1 MKVVQDTGKQP
12 NSSVNA
18 PPLHRAS
25 QKLCVEW
32 RDMFTSLESGLP
44 KVVVVGGG
52 CGRGALVIWH
62 ILGRMDFPNT

>member
-44 KVVVVGGG
+44 KVVVGGG
-52 CGRGALVIWH
+52 ALWKGSPSH
-62 ILGRMDFPNT
+62 LAHFREDGFP

>member
-44 KVVVVGGG
+44 KVVVVGGVVEG
-52 CGRGALVIWH
+52 E
-62 ILGRMDFPNT
+62 P